1 MQPAENQSI
10 EWKESW
16 KDDCLQE
23 ICAFANAQGGSLFIG
38 IDNAGCVVGIPEKA
52 CKKLTEDLPNKVLNK
67 LGIVVDVNTHEKN
80 GAAYLEIAVAPA
92 SCPVC
97 CDGRYYYRSGSTCQ
111 LLTGNALNSFLT
123 RKTGFRW
130 EDITLDRVDQTDL
143 DEESFRSFRTLA
155 LRNRRIT
162 PEDAALPRAEL
173 LQRLNLVDDEGRLKR
188 AAILLFHRTPE
199 RWFAGAWV
207 KIGFFAND
215 ADILYQDEV
224 HGSLITQAE
233 RVIDLIYTKYLRAPI
248 TYEGVIRVERYPF
261 PREAVREALYN
272 ALIHSDYSSNVP
284 IQIRVYENR
293 LEISNK
299 AQLPPDWT
307 AETLLSK
314 HVSNPLNPLLAGTF
328 FRAGFVE
335 SWGRGIEKICRECS
349 QYGNPSPEYLISA
362 ATITVSFNAEDM
374 PQTTPAA
381 PEVQSEDR
389 QTAILR
395 FLRSNPHATYGK
407 IAQEIGVPERTLY
420 REIARMVA
428 NGLIVREG
436 STRKARWFVSV
447 EPSEPSES
455 TDGSNH
461 DANGRMDGLL

>member
-1 MQPAENQSI
+1 MRPAENQCI

-38 IDNAGCVVGIPEKA
+38 IDNTGGVVGITEKA
-52 CKKLTEDLPNKVLNK
+52 CKKLTEDLPNKVLSK
-67 LGIVVDVNTHEKN
+67 LGIVVDVNTREKN
-80 GAAYLEIAVAPA
+80 GVAYLEIAVAPA

-130 EDITLDRVDQTDL
+130 EDITLDRVDLADL

-173 LQRLNLVDDEGRLKR
+173 LQRLNLVDDDGRLKR

-207 KIGFFAND
+207 KIGFFPND

-248 TYEGVIRVERYPF
+248 TYEGVVRVERYPF

-335 SWGRGIEKICRECS
+335 SWGRGIEKICRECT
-349 QYGNPSPEYLISA
+349 QYGNPSPEYSLSGFFVTVCFDAEKQDGDGFDVSA
-362 ATITVSFNAEDM
+362 GELTE
-374 PQTTPAA
+374 
-381 PEVQSEDR
+381 R
-389 QTAILR
+389 QIAILR
-395 FLRSNPHATYGK
+395 FLFAYPNATYEQIAAEINVARRTISREVEFMSTRGIISREGAKKRGK
-407 IAQEIGVPERTLY
+407 W
-420 REIARMVA
+420 M
-428 NGLIVREG
+428 VREG
-436 STRKARWFVSV
+436 LQLPPVGV
-447 EPSEPSES
+447 
-455 TDGSNH
+455 DGTI
-461 DANGRMDGLL
+461 NGTIK

>member
-1 MQPAENQSI
+1 MQPAENQCI

-38 IDNAGCVVGIPEKA
+38 IDNTGGVVGITEKA
-52 CKKLTEDLPNKVLNK
+52 CKKLTEDLPNKVLSK
-67 LGIVVDVNTHEKN
+67 LGIVVDVNTREKN

-130 EDITLDRVDQTDL
+130 EDITLDRVDLADL

-173 LQRLNLVDDEGRLKR
+173 LQRLNLVDDDGRLKR

-224 HGSLITQAE
+224 HGSLIMQAE

-248 TYEGVIRVERYPF
+248 TYEGVVRVERYPF

-272 ALIHSDYSSNVP
+272 ALIHSDYSSNIP

-335 SWGRGIEKICRECS
+335 SWGRGIEKICRECT
-349 QYGNPSPEYLISA
+349 QYGNPSPEYSLSGFFV
-362 ATITVSFNAEDM
+362 TVCFDAEKQDGDGFVV
-374 PQTTPAA
+374 PAR
-381 PEVQSEDR
+381 ELTER
-389 QTAILR
+389 QIAILR
-395 FLRSNPHATYGK
+395 FLFAYPNATYEQIAAEINVARRTISREVEFMSTRGIISREGAKKRGK
-407 IAQEIGVPERTLY
+407 W
-420 REIARMVA
+420 M
-428 NGLIVREG
+428 VREG
-436 STRKARWFVSV
+436 LQLPPVGV
-447 EPSEPSES
+447 
-455 TDGSNH
+455 DGTI
-461 DANGRMDGLL
+461 NGTIK

>member
-248 TYEGVIRVERYPF
+248 TYEGVVRVERYPF

-349 QYGNPSPEYLISA
+349 QYGNPSPEYSLSGFFV
-362 ATITVSFNAEDM
+362 TVCFDVEKQDGDGFVV
-374 PQTTPAA
+374 PAR
-381 PEVQSEDR
+381 ELTER
-389 QTAILR
+389 QIAILR
-395 FLRSNPHATYGK
+395 FLFAYPNATYEQIAADIKVARRTISREVEFLSTRGFISREGAKKTGK
-407 IAQEIGVPERTLY
+407 WV
-420 REIARMVA
+420 
-428 NGLIVREG
+428 VREG
-436 STRKARWFVSV
+436 LQLPPAAV
-447 EPSEPSES
+447 
-455 TDGSNH
+455 DGTIK
-461 DANGRMDGLL
+461 

>member
-1 MQPAENQSI
+1 MQPAENQCI

-38 IDNAGCVVGIPEKA
+38 IDNTGGVVGITEKA
-52 CKKLTEDLPNKVLNK
+52 CKKLTEDLPNKVLSK
-67 LGIVVDVNTHEKN
+67 LGIVVDVNTREKN
-80 GAAYLEIAVAPA
+80 GVTYLEIAVAPA

-130 EDITLDRVDQTDL
+130 EDITLDRVDLADL

-173 LQRLNLVDDEGRLKR
+173 LQRLNLVDDDGRLKR

-224 HGSLITQAE
+224 HGSLIMQAE

-248 TYEGVIRVERYPF
+248 TYEGVVRVERYPF

-284 IQIRVYENR
+284 IQIRVYDHR

-335 SWGRGIEKICRECS
+335 SWGRGIEKICRECT
-349 QYGNPSPEYLISA
+349 QYGNPSPEYSLSGFFV
-362 ATITVSFNAEDM
+362 TVSFNAEDM
-374 PQTTPAA
+374 PAVPSPQVPA
-381 PEVQSEDR
+381 PQLTER
-389 QTAILR
+389 QAAIIR
-395 FLRSNPHATYGK
+395 FLRANPSATYEQMADAIQLARPT
-407 IAQEIGVPERTLY
+407 IA
-420 REIARMVA
+420 REILKMR
-428 NGLIVREG
+428 NEGIVGREG
-436 STRKARWFVSV
+436 SDKQGAWVV
-447 EPSEPSES
+447 
-455 TDGSNH
+455 
-461 DANGRMDGLL
+461 LLNDEM

>member
-1 MQPAENQSI
+1 MQPAENQCI

-38 IDNAGCVVGIPEKA
+38 IDNTGGVVGITEKA
-52 CKKLTEDLPNKVLNK
+52 CKKLTEDLPNKVLSK
-67 LGIVVDVNTHEKN
+67 LGIVVDVNTREKN
-80 GAAYLEIAVAPA
+80 GVTYLEIAVAPA

-130 EDITLDRVDQTDL
+130 EDITLDRVDQADL

-173 LQRLNLVDDEGRLKR
+173 LQRLNLVDDDGRLKR

-224 HGSLITQAE
+224 HGSLIMQAE

-248 TYEGVIRVERYPF
+248 TYEGVVRVERYPF

-272 ALIHSDYSSNVP
+272 ALIHSDYSSNIP

-335 SWGRGIEKICRECS
+335 SWGRGIEKICRECT
-349 QYGNPSPEYLISA
+349 QYGNPSPEYSLSGFFV
-362 ATITVSFNAEDM
+362 TVSFNAEDM
-374 PQTTPAA
+374 PAVPMPQVPA
-381 PEVQSEDR
+381 PELTER
-389 QTAILR
+389 QKEILEYM
-395 FLRSNPHATYGK
+395 RSNPEATYGELAK
-407 IAQEIGVPERTLY
+407 WCGVSERTVTD
-420 REIARMVA
+420 EIILLKNAGCLSRA
-428 NGLIVREG
+428 G
-436 STRKARWFVSV
+436 SRRKGMWVVHEATER
-447 EPSEPSES
+447 
-455 TDGSNH
+455 DG
-461 DANGRMDGLL
+461 DA

>member
-1 MQPAENQSI
+1 MQPAENQCI

-38 IDNAGCVVGIPEKA
+38 IDNTGGVVGITEKA
-52 CKKLTEDLPNKVLNK
+52 CRKLTEDLPNKVLSK
-67 LGIVVDVNTHEKN
+67 LGIVVDVNTREKN
-80 GAAYLEIAVAPA
+80 GATYLEIAVAPA

-130 EDITLDRVDQTDL
+130 EDITLDRVDLADL

-173 LQRLNLVDDEGRLKR
+173 LQRLNLVDDDGRLKR

-224 HGSLITQAE
+224 HGSLIMQAE

-335 SWGRGIEKICRECS
+335 SWGRGIEKICRECT
-349 QYGNPSPEYLISA
+349 QYGNPSPEYSLSGFFV
-362 ATITVSFNAEDM
+362 TVSFNAEDM
-374 PQTTPAA
+374 PQTTPIA
-381 PEVQSEDR
+381 PEVQPQDR
-389 QTAILR
+389 QSAILC
-395 FLRSNPHATYGK
+395 FLRSNPNATYEQV
-407 IAQEIGVPERTLY
+407 AQGIGVPERTLY
-420 REIARMVA
+420 REIARMITS
-428 NGLIVREG
+428 GLIMRDG
-436 STRKARWFVSV
+436 STRKTRWIVLV
-447 EPSEPSES
+447 EAQEPSE
-455 TDGSNH
+455 TINGSNQ
-461 DANGRMDGLL
+461 DVNGGTGK

>member
-1 MQPAENQSI
+1 MRPAENQCI

-38 IDNAGCVVGIPEKA
+38 IDNTGGVVGITEKA
-52 CKKLTEDLPNKVLNK
+52 CKKLTEDLPNKVLSK
-67 LGIVVDVNTHEKN
+67 LGIVVDVNTREKN
-80 GAAYLEIAVAPA
+80 GVAYLEIAVAPA

-130 EDITLDRVDQTDL
+130 EDITLDRVDLADL

-162 PEDAALPRAEL
+162 TEDAALPRAEL
-173 LQRLNLVDDEGRLKR
+173 LQRLNLVDDDGRLKR

-248 TYEGVIRVERYPF
+248 TYEGVVRVERYPF

-272 ALIHSDYSSNVP
+272 ALIHSDYSSNIP

-335 SWGRGIEKICRECS
+335 SWGRGIEKICRECT
-349 QYGNPSPEYLISA
+349 QYGNPSPEYSLSGFFVTVCFDAEKQDDDGFVVSA
-362 ATITVSFNAEDM
+362 GELTE
-374 PQTTPAA
+374 
-381 PEVQSEDR
+381 R
-389 QTAILR
+389 QIAILR
-395 FLRSNPHATYGK
+395 FLFAYPNATYEQIAAEINVARRTISREVEFMSTRGIISREGAKKRGK
-407 IAQEIGVPERTLY
+407 W
-420 REIARMVA
+420 M
-428 NGLIVREG
+428 VREG
-436 STRKARWFVSV
+436 LQLPPVGV
-447 EPSEPSES
+447 
-455 TDGSNH
+455 DGTI
-461 DANGRMDGLL
+461 NGTIK

>member
-1 MQPAENQSI
+1 MRPAENQCI

-38 IDNAGCVVGIPEKA
+38 IDNTGGVVGITEKA
-52 CKKLTEDLPNKVLNK
+52 CKKLTEDLPNKVLSK
-67 LGIVVDVNTHEKN
+67 LGIVVDVNTREKN
-80 GAAYLEIAVAPA
+80 SVAYLEIAVAPA

-130 EDITLDRVDQTDL
+130 EDITLDRVDLADL

-173 LQRLNLVDDEGRLKR
+173 LQRLNLVDDDGRLKR

-248 TYEGVIRVERYPF
+248 TYEGVVRVERYPF

-335 SWGRGIEKICRECS
+335 SWGRGIEKICRECT
-349 QYGNPSPEYLISA
+349 QYGNPSPEYSLSGFFVTVCFDAEKQDGDGFVVSA
-362 ATITVSFNAEDM
+362 GELTE
-374 PQTTPAA
+374 
-381 PEVQSEDR
+381 R
-389 QTAILR
+389 QIAILR
-395 FLRSNPHATYGK
+395 FLFAYPNATYEQIAAEINVARRTISREVEFMSTRGIISREGAKKRGK
-407 IAQEIGVPERTLY
+407 W
-420 REIARMVA
+420 M
-428 NGLIVREG
+428 VREG
-436 STRKARWFVSV
+436 LQLPPVGV
-447 EPSEPSES
+447 
-455 TDGSNH
+455 DGTI
-461 DANGRMDGLL
+461 NGTIK